1 MNDAFARALGVEV
14 VEAHLLAG
22 GASKEAWAVDTA
34 DGRELLVRRA
44 LGGVIHMDTL
54 SLEDEHE
61 MLVAARE
68 AGVRAPEPA
77 GYLGDVDG
85 REAFAM
91 ARVRGETI
99 GRRIVKDPPPGLALQ
114 MAAELAR
121 IHAIPAER
129 VPFLPWPDL
138 FGRLLEELDAVG
150 EPHPAIEYGI
160 AWCRRR
166 LPLERT
172 PVVSHGDFR
181 IGNIAVDEQG
191 LASVLDWEFAK
202 VSDPLEDL
210 AWPLVRAW
218 RFGADELRVG
228 GVDVLEPYVARYEE
242 LTGLDVPRDELDAWE
257 VLGNCKWAIG
267 ALNQARRHLSGE
279 ERSVEL
285 AILGRLAVEME
296 WELLDLIARASPGSA
311 PADPGRAKIPE
322 GVRLAAASHGSA
334 EAGATPSHDSRP
346 LACDR
351 PSAGELAAA
360 VHHFLEHEVLP
371 GLDDQRMRF
380 RTLVAMNALTIVE
393 RESPPPEKAHPAR
406 VALSHRLRSGDLR
419 DDDLG
424 ALGQDVEARLQVA
437 SPRFL
442 ERVGRA

>member
-1 MNDAFARALGVEV
+1 VKDAFARALGVEV

-54 SLEDEHE
+54 PLRDEHE

-68 AGVRAPEPA
+68 AGVRVPEPA

-91 ARVRGETI
+91 ARVGGETI

-114 MAAELAR
+114 MAEELAR

-129 VPFLPWPDL
+129 VPFLPQPDL
-138 FGRLLEELDAVG
+138 FGRLLEEIDAVG

-166 LPLERT
+166 LPLERP

-181 IGNIAVDEQG
+181 IGNLAVDAQG
-191 LASVLDWEFAK
+191 ITSVLDWEFAK

-228 GVDVLEPYVARYEE
+228 GVDALEPYVARYEE

-267 ALNQARRHLSGE
+267 ALNQARRHLSGQ

-296 WELLDLIARASPGSA
+296 WELLDLIRRVE
-311 PADPGRAKIPE
+311 GREPVLLPDHE
-322 GVRLAAASHGSA
+322 ELVTTG
-334 EAGATPSHDSRP
+334 
-346 LACDR
+346 R

-360 VHHFLEHEVLP
+360 VHHFLEYEVLP
-371 GLDDQRMRF
+371 GLDDHRLRF

-393 RESPPPEKAHPAR
+393 RESPPPGKPDPAR
-406 VALSHRLRSGDLR
+406 VALARRLRAGDLR

-424 ALGQDVEARLQVA
+424 ALSQDVEARLRVA

>member
-1 MNDAFARALGVEV
+1 VKDAFARALGAEV

-54 SLEDEHE
+54 PLQDEHE
-61 MLVAARE
+61 MLVAARD
-68 AGVRAPEPA
+68 AGVRVPEPA

-91 ARVRGETI
+91 TRVRGETI
-99 GRRIVKDPPPGLALQ
+99 GRRIVKEPPSGLALQ
-114 MAAELAR
+114 MAEELAR

-129 VPFLPWPDL
+129 VPFLPQPDL
-138 FGRLLEELDAVG
+138 FGRLLEEIDAVG

-166 LPLERT
+166 LPLERP

-181 IGNIAVDEQG
+181 IGNLAVDAQG
-191 LASVLDWEFAK
+191 ITSVLDWEFAK

-218 RFGADELRVG
+218 RFGADELHVG
-228 GVDVLEPYVARYEE
+228 GVGTLEPYVSRYEE
-242 LTGLDVPRDELDAWE
+242 LTALDVPRDELDAWE

-267 ALNQARRHLSGE
+267 ALNQARRHLSGQ

-296 WELLDLIARASPGSA
+296 WELLDLIRRIEGLTSPAPVSAA
-311 PADPGRAKIPE
+311 PA
-322 GVRLAAASHGSA
+322 AAH
-334 EAGATPSHDSRP
+334 
-346 LACDR
+346 DR

-371 GLDDQRMRF
+371 GLDDHRLHF

-393 RESPPPEKAHPAR
+393 RESPPPEKADPAR
-406 VALSHRLRSGDLR
+406 VALAQRLRAGDLR

-424 ALGQDVEARLQVA
+424 ALSQDVEARLRVA

-442 ERVGRA
+442 ERVRRA

>member
-1 MNDAFARALGVEV
+1 VKDAFARALGVDV

-54 SLEDEHE
+54 PLEDEHE

-91 ARVRGETI
+91 ARVGGETI

-114 MAAELAR
+114 MAEELAR

-129 VPFLPWPDL
+129 VPFLPRPDL
-138 FGRLLEELDAVG
+138 FARLLQELDHVA

-160 AWCRRR
+160 AWCRRH
-166 LPLERT
+166 LPLERP

-181 IGNIAVDEQG
+181 IGNLAVDG
-191 LASVLDWEFAK
+191 RGIASVLDWEFAK
-202 VSDPLEDL
+202 VADPLEDL

-228 GVDVLEPYVARYEE
+228 GVAALEPYVSRYEE
-242 LTGLDVPRDELDAWE
+242 LTGLSVPREELDVWE
-257 VLGNCKWAIG
+257 VLGNCKWAVG

-296 WELLDLIARASPGSA
+296 WELLDLIRRVEGRELLGVQEHEVRA
-311 PADPGRAKIPE
+311 
-322 GVRLAAASHGSA
+322 
-334 EAGATPSHDSRP
+334 AT
-346 LACDR
+346 DR

-371 GLDDQRMRF
+371 SVDDHRLRF

-393 RESPPPEKAHPAR
+393 RDSPPHEEPDPAR
-406 VALSHRLRSGDLR
+406 VALAHRLRAGDLR
-419 DDDLG
+419 ADDLDT
-424 ALGQDVEARLQVA
+424 LRHDVEARLRVA